1 MIVIPAIDIKGGK
14 VVRLTQGKAEQE
26 TVYFNSPLE
35 AAKEWIAVGASLIHI
50 VDLDGAIEG
59 NFKNFDLIKELSR
72 NVKAKIELGGGLRDE
87 ATIKGALDAGVDKV
101 VLGTKALDEK
111 FLSGMLKKFGD
122 RIVVGI
128 DSKDGYVYTKGWLH
142 ESKLKVPDLINKV
155 AYFGVKTINYTD
167 IARDGMLQGP
177 NIDALRAVLLT
188 TMQKN
193 IDVVAAGGVSTIE
206 DVKKLK
212 LLEPE
217 GLKGMIIGKALYE
230 KTIDLKEAIDICS
243 RKE

>member
-1 MIVIPAIDIKGGK
+1 MIVIPAIDIRGGK

-26 TVYFNSPLE
+26 TIYFNSPLE
-35 AAKEWIAVGASLIHI
+35 AANAWIAAGASLIHI

-59 NFKNFDLIKELSR
+59 NFKNLDLIKEISR
-72 NVKAKIELGGGLRDE
+72 NIKAKIELGGGLRDG
-87 ATIKGALDAGVDKV
+87 AIIKEVFDAGVDKV

-111 FLSGMLKKFGD
+111 FISEMLKKFAGK
-122 RIVVGI
+122 IVVGI
-128 DSKDGYVYTKGWLH
+128 DSKDGYVYTKGWLNK
-142 ESKLKVPDLINKV
+142 SKLKVPDLINMV
-155 AYFGVKTINYTD
+155 AYLGVKTINYTD
-167 IARDGMLQGP
+167 ISRDGMLQGP

-188 TMQKN
+188 TRQKN
-193 IDVVAAGGVSTIE
+193 INVVAAGGVSTIE

-243 RKE
+243 QKE